1 MQGIIFKLLEQ
12 FIFSLFSGEI
22 WKEAVLDTGSPELAI
37 DSDTA
42 YPDELFE
49 SMVEKLIKRSGM
61 IREEFLTSFGKFLA
75 PTLID
80 IYQPKQSLGLLG
92 VLITAE
98 ETLHKTIR
106 KNLIESEPIRFSV
119 IRISEKRAEIIYA
132 SRLNMPETA
141 IGIIQGLGEYLK
153 EKTVIEHHELA
164 DGNHLITVETF

>member
-1 MQGIIFKLLEQ
+1 MNGIIFEQLQQ
-12 FIFSLFSGEI
+12 FIISLFSGKI
-22 WKEAVLDTGSPELAI
+22 WKEAVLDTGSTEMAI
-37 DSDTA
+37 DPNKS
-42 YPDELFE
+42 YPDEFFE
-49 SMVEKLIKRSGM
+49 SMIEKLVKRSGM
-61 IREEFLTSFGKFLA
+61 FREEFLTSFGKFLV

-80 IYQPKQSLGLLG
+80 IYQPNQSLGLLG
-92 VLITAE
+92 VLISAE

-119 IRISEKRAEIIYA
+119 IRINEKRAEIIYA

-141 IGIIQGLGEYLK
+141 IGIIQGLGEYLD